1 MLLGEEFSEE
11 HRRSRKK
18 KLPPKKKGK
27 FSKMIEMKSGK
38 ISDDLKKQIDV
49 VKKLSKSK
57 NVELT
62 KKEFKRTINI
72 LYRKK
77 SDDIGDQVVS
87 VFEVVRMAIVIGLP
101 FCIHPALG
109 LVTYIVDKIISE
121 KVNEKSEGRIMS
133 QIDRSIELCD
143 KKLENEDIT
152 AEQKQQIEDMKE
164 VLKTRRNNIENY
176 YMEVKQYKQSDDYAD
191 YAYEDDDANSG
202 WEI

>member
-1 MLLGEEFSEE
+1 MLLGEEFREE